1 MIKERIQEDIKS
13 AMKAKEAEKLSVLR
27 GLLADIK
34 TAEVAPGVKPP
45 LPEPEVV
52 AILKR
57 SIKRRKE
64 SADAFRQGKREDLAT
79 KEESEIQ
86 YIQPYL
92 PKEFD
97 EAETRKIVQEV
108 LTELKVTDPKQQ
120 GLVMKTVMGKYPG
133 QLDGK
138 LVSRLVGESLKK

>member
-1 MIKERIQEDIKS
+1 MMKERIQEEIKQ
-13 AMKAKEAEKLSVLR
+13 AMKAKSVEKLSVLR
-27 GLLADIK
+27 GLLADIQ
-34 TAEVAPGVKPP
+34 TAEVAPGAKLP
-45 LPEPEVV
+45 LVETEVV

-57 SIKRRKE
+57 AIKRRKE
-64 SADAFRQGKREDLAT
+64 SIEAFRQGKREDLAI

-92 PKEFD
+92 PKELG
-97 EAETRKIVQEV
+97 EEETRQRVHDV
-108 LTELKVTDPKQQ
+108 LIELKVTDIKQQ

-138 LVSRLVGESLKK
+138 LVSRLVGEALKK